1 MGLFSNKETP
11 AKRSA
16 DEMAQGTGEAGP
28 SHTAPAVASP
38 AGPADAGNPPSEGTV
53 LDASEEPI
61 KDILLQVP
69 LAELHQVGV
78 DSLGTSSPL
87 TPVIPATTA
96 RPCCPAAPTLK
107 HQQA

>member
-1 MGLFSNKETP
+1 MGLFSKKETP

-16 DEMAQGTGEAGP
+16 DEMAQTHGDAGP
-28 SHTAPAVASP
+28 SQSTSAVASP
-38 AGPADAGNPPSEGTV
+38 AGPADTGNAPSEGTV
-53 LDASEEPI
+53 IDASEEPI

-78 DSLGTSSPL
+78 HGLGTSSPL
-87 TPVIPATTA
+87 TPVIPATTT
-96 RPCCPAAPTLK
+96 RPCCPAALTLK